1 MFDQVKIPFLATV
14 ILMLLFIAQGF
25 WTIKLNIKS
34 EQNKDIAML
43 AKKSAILSKNLSNL
57 DNQNSLIYEFALY
70 DSNENIITS
79 KLSKNPPNLNFQ
91 VLVQNGFIY
100 YKTAILQDQK
110 TYFLVV
116 AKQQNWYKIG
126 LISTLIFIGTII
138 LVFISIYF
146 IYQST
151 LKIHQRQKKMMNS
164 FFNDAM
170 HELKTPLG
178 VATLNLDML
187 EIRNKNTH
195 RIKSALKQMKMTYED
210 VEFFIKHSY
219 ENFPK
224 KPINF
229 SYFLEQ
235 RVRFLTTIANS
246 KDIKIISKIEPNLEI
261 FMSEI
266 ELTRLSDNN
275 ISNAIKY
282 SKSGNDIEIYLTE
295 EDGFVVFSVKDYGK
309 GIKDTKAIW
318 QRYAREDLSA
328 GGFGLG
334 LNIVANI
341 CNKYNIIY
349 SVSSVLGK
357 GSTFTY
363 KIPAFKEKLIDKLN
377 TQSNLA

>member
-1 MFDQVKIPFLATV
+1 MFDQVKIPLLATV

-43 AKKSAILSKNLSNL
+43 AKKSAVLSKNLSNL

-70 DSNENIITS
+70 DSNENIVTS

-138 LVFISIYF
+138 IVFISIYF

-282 SKSGNDIEIYLTE
+282 SKSGNDIEIYLTK

-318 QRYAREDLSA
+318 QRYAREDLSV

-377 TQSNLA
+377 TQSNPA

>member
-282 SKSGNDIEIYLTE
+282 SKSGNDIEIYLTK

-318 QRYAREDLSA
+318 QRYAREDLSV

-377 TQSNLA
+377 TQSNPA

>member
-1 MFDQVKIPFLATV
+1 MFDQVKIPLLATV

-43 AKKSAILSKNLSNL
+43 AKKSAVLSKNLSNL

-195 RIKSALKQMKMTYED
+195 RIKSALKQIKMTYED

-282 SKSGNDIEIYLTE
+282 SKSGNDIEIYLTK

-318 QRYAREDLSA
+318 QRYAREDLSV

-349 SVSSVLGK
+349 NVSSVLGK

-377 TQSNLA
+377 TQSNLV

>member
-1 MFDQVKIPFLATV
+1 MFDQVKIPLLATV

-282 SKSGNDIEIYLTE
+282 SKSGNDIEIYLTK

-318 QRYAREDLSA
+318 QRYAREDLSV

>member
-1 MFDQVKIPFLATV
+1 
-14 ILMLLFIAQGF
+14 
-25 WTIKLNIKS
+25 
-34 EQNKDIAML
+34 
-43 AKKSAILSKNLSNL
+43 SKNLSNL

-282 SKSGNDIEIYLTE
+282 SKSGNDIEIYLTK

-377 TQSNLA
+377 TQSNPA

>member
-1 MFDQVKIPFLATV
+1 MFDQVKIPLLATV

-195 RIKSALKQMKMTYED
+195 RIKSALKQIKMTYED

-282 SKSGNDIEIYLTE
+282 SKSGNDIEIYLTK

-318 QRYAREDLSA
+318 QRYAREDLSV

-349 SVSSVLGK
+349 NVSSVLGK

>member
-282 SKSGNDIEIYLTE
+282 SKSGNDIEIYLTK

-377 TQSNLA
+377 TQSNPA

>member
-1 MFDQVKIPFLATV
+1 MFDQVKIPLLATV

-116 AKQQNWYKIG
+116 AKQQNWYEIG

-195 RIKSALKQMKMTYED
+195 RIKSALKQIKMTYED
-210 VEFFIKHSY
+210 V
-219 ENFPK
+219 
-224 KPINF
+224 
-229 SYFLEQ
+229 
-235 RVRFLTTIANS
+235 
-246 KDIKIISKIEPNLEI
+246 
-261 FMSEI
+261 
-266 ELTRLSDNN
+266 
-275 ISNAIKY
+275 
-282 SKSGNDIEIYLTE
+282 
-295 EDGFVVFSVKDYGK
+295 
-309 GIKDTKAIW
+309 
-318 QRYAREDLSA
+318 
-328 GGFGLG
+328 
-334 LNIVANI
+334 
-341 CNKYNIIY
+341 
-349 SVSSVLGK
+349 
-357 GSTFTY
+357 
-363 KIPAFKEKLIDKLN
+363 
-377 TQSNLA
+377 

>member
-282 SKSGNDIEIYLTE
+282 SKSGNDIEIYLTK
-295 EDGFVVFSVKDYGK
+295 EDGFVVFSVKDYGE

>member
-1 MFDQVKIPFLATV
+1 MFDQVKIPLLATV

-34 EQNKDIAML
+34 EQNKDIAMF

-282 SKSGNDIEIYLTE
+282 SKSGNDIEIYLTK

-318 QRYAREDLSA
+318 QRYAREDLSV

>member
-138 LVFISIYF
+138 LVFILIYF

-282 SKSGNDIEIYLTE
+282 SKSGNDIEIYLTK

-363 KIPAFKEKLIDKLN
+363 KIPAFKEKIIDKLN
-377 TQSNLA
+377 TQSNPA

>member
-235 RVRFLTTIANS
+235 RVRFLTTIAKS

-282 SKSGNDIEIYLTE
+282 SKSGNDIEIYLTK

>member
-70 DSNENIITS
+70 DSNENIVTS

-282 SKSGNDIEIYLTE
+282 SKSGNDIEIYLTK

-377 TQSNLA
+377 TQSNPA

>member
-1 MFDQVKIPFLATV
+1 MFDQVKIPLLATV

-282 SKSGNDIEIYLTE
+282 SKSGNDIEIYLTK
-295 EDGFVVFSVKDYGK
+295 EDGFIVFSVKDYGK

-363 KIPAFKEKLIDKLN
+363 KIPAFKEKLIDKLD

>member
-70 DSNENIITS
+70 DSNENIIAS

-282 SKSGNDIEIYLTE
+282 SKSGNDIEIYLTK

-349 SVSSVLGK
+349 NVSSVLGK

>member
-1 MFDQVKIPFLATV
+1 M
-14 ILMLLFIAQGF
+14 
-25 WTIKLNIKS
+25 
-34 EQNKDIAML
+34 
-43 AKKSAILSKNLSNL
+43 
-57 DNQNSLIYEFALY
+57 
-70 DSNENIITS
+70 
-79 KLSKNPPNLNFQ
+79 
-91 VLVQNGFIY
+91 
-100 YKTAILQDQK
+100 
-110 TYFLVV
+110 
-116 AKQQNWYKIG
+116 
-126 LISTLIFIGTII
+126 
-138 LVFISIYF
+138 SIYF

-282 SKSGNDIEIYLTE
+282 SKSGNDIEIYLTK

>member
-1 MFDQVKIPFLATV
+1 MFDQVKIPLLATV

-195 RIKSALKQMKMTYED
+195 RIKSALKQIKMTYED

-282 SKSGNDIEIYLTE
+282 SKSGNDIEIYLTK

-318 QRYAREDLSA
+318 QRYAREDLSV

-349 SVSSVLGK
+349 NVSSVLGK

-377 TQSNLA
+377 TQSNLV

>member
-282 SKSGNDIEIYLTE
+282 SKSGNDIEIYLTK

-363 KIPAFKEKLIDKLN
+363 KIPAFKEKIIDKLN
-377 TQSNLA
+377 TQSNPA

>member
-1 MFDQVKIPFLATV
+1 MFDQVKIPLLATV
-14 ILMLLFIAQGF
+14 ILMLLFIVQGF

-43 AKKSAILSKNLSNL
+43 AKKSTILSKNLSNL

-195 RIKSALKQMKMTYED
+195 RIKSALKQIKMTYED

-282 SKSGNDIEIYLTE
+282 SKSGNDIEIYLTK

-318 QRYAREDLSA
+318 QRYAREDLSV

-349 SVSSVLGK
+349 NVSSVLGK

>member
-1 MFDQVKIPFLATV
+1 MFDQVKIPLLATV

-116 AKQQNWYKIG
+116 AKQQNWYEIG

-195 RIKSALKQMKMTYED
+195 RIKSALKQIKMTYED

-282 SKSGNDIEIYLTE
+282 SKSGNDIEIYLTK

-318 QRYAREDLSA
+318 QRYAREDLSV

-349 SVSSVLGK
+349 NVSSVPGK

>member
-70 DSNENIITS
+70 DSNENIVTS

-282 SKSGNDIEIYLTE
+282 SKSGNDIEIYLTK

-377 TQSNLA
+377 TQPNPA

>member
-282 SKSGNDIEIYLTE
+282 SKSGNDIEIYLTK

-318 QRYAREDLSA
+318 QRYAREDLSV

-349 SVSSVLGK
+349 NVSSVPGK

-377 TQSNLA
+377 TLSNPA

>member
-43 AKKSAILSKNLSNL
+43 AKKSTILSKNLSNL

-70 DSNENIITS
+70 DSNENIVTS

-282 SKSGNDIEIYLTE
+282 SKSGNDIEIYLTK

-363 KIPAFKEKLIDKLN
+363 RIPAFKEKLIDKLN
-377 TQSNLA
+377 TQSNPT

>member
-282 SKSGNDIEIYLTE
+282 SKSGNDIEIYLIK

>member
-1 MFDQVKIPFLATV
+1 MFDQVKIPLLATV

-195 RIKSALKQMKMTYED
+195 RIKSALKQIKMTYED

-282 SKSGNDIEIYLTE
+282 SKSGNDIEIYLTK

-318 QRYAREDLSA
+318 QRYAREDLSV

-349 SVSSVLGK
+349 SVSSVPGK

>member
-210 VEFFIKHSY
+210 VEFFIKYSY

-282 SKSGNDIEIYLTE
+282 SKSGNDIEIYLTK

-377 TQSNLA
+377 TQSNPA

>member
-1 MFDQVKIPFLATV
+1 MFDQVKIPLLATV

-116 AKQQNWYKIG
+116 AKQQNWYEIG

-195 RIKSALKQMKMTYED
+195 RIKSALKQIKMTYED

-282 SKSGNDIEIYLTE
+282 SKSGNDIEIYLTK

-318 QRYAREDLSA
+318 QRYAREDLSV

-349 SVSSVLGK
+349 NVSSVLGK

>member
-282 SKSGNDIEIYLTE
+282 SKSGNDIEIYLTK

-349 SVSSVLGK
+349 SVISVLGK

-377 TQSNLA
+377 TQSNPA

>member
-14 ILMLLFIAQGF
+14 ILMLLFIVQGF

-282 SKSGNDIEIYLTE
+282 SKSGNDIEIYLTK

-377 TQSNLA
+377 TQSNPA

>member
-1 MFDQVKIPFLATV
+1 MFDKVKIPFLATV

-282 SKSGNDIEIYLTE
+282 SKSGNDIEIYLTK

-349 SVSSVLGK
+349 NVSSVLGK

>member
-282 SKSGNDIEIYLTE
+282 SKSGNDIEIYLTK

-318 QRYAREDLSA
+318 QRYAREDLSV

>member
-70 DSNENIITS
+70 DSNENIVTS

-282 SKSGNDIEIYLTE
+282 SKSGNDIEIYLTK

-318 QRYAREDLSA
+318 QRYAREDLSV

-377 TQSNLA
+377 TQSNPA

>member
-1 MFDQVKIPFLATV
+1 MFDQVKIPLLATV

-43 AKKSAILSKNLSNL
+43 AKKSAVLSKNLSNL

-195 RIKSALKQMKMTYED
+195 RIKSALKQIKMTYED

-282 SKSGNDIEIYLTE
+282 SKSGNDIEIYLIK

-318 QRYAREDLSA
+318 QRYAREDLSV

-349 SVSSVLGK
+349 NVSSVPGK

>member
-282 SKSGNDIEIYLTE
+282 SKSGNDIEIYLTK

-377 TQSNLA
+377 T

>member
-1 MFDQVKIPFLATV
+1 MFDQVKIPLLATV

-195 RIKSALKQMKMTYED
+195 RIKSALKQIKMTYED

-282 SKSGNDIEIYLTE
+282 SKSGNDIEIYLTK

-318 QRYAREDLSA
+318 QRYAREDLSV

-349 SVSSVLGK
+349 NVSSVPGK

>member
-43 AKKSAILSKNLSNL
+43 AKKSSILSKNLSNL

-187 EIRNKNTH
+187 EIRNKNTY

-282 SKSGNDIEIYLTE
+282 SKSGNDIEIYLTK

-318 QRYAREDLSA
+318 QRYAREDLSV

-377 TQSNLA
+377 TQSNPA

>member
-43 AKKSAILSKNLSNL
+43 AKKSTILSKNLSNL

-70 DSNENIITS
+70 DSNENIVTS

-282 SKSGNDIEIYLTE
+282 SKSGNDIEIYLTK

-318 QRYAREDLSA
+318 QRYAREYLSV

-377 TQSNLA
+377 TQSNPA

>member
-70 DSNENIITS
+70 DSNESIITS

-282 SKSGNDIEIYLTE
+282 SKSGNDIEIYLTK

>member
-116 AKQQNWYKIG
+116 AKQQNWYNIG

-282 SKSGNDIEIYLTE
+282 SKSGNDIEIYLTK

-377 TQSNLA
+377 TQSNPA

>member
-91 VLVQNGFIY
+91 VSVQNGFIY

-282 SKSGNDIEIYLTE
+282 SKSGNDIEIYLTK